1 MRILAM
7 VKRIIQQM
15 LRDKRALA
23 LMMVAPLLIITLLNY
38 LLSGNT
44 VNPKIAVT
52 NADDALVEQLKDKD
66 IIVVPYNKI
75 DNVENVLI
83 EEELDGALQFN
94 GEEIVL
100 TLTNAQPSTAKALQL
115 KIQQALAAENA
126 KKQASNMAV
135 LLNTVKS
142 KLPSGVP
149 LEFEKAATSEITTSY
164 IYGNK
169 DTIFFD
175 QLSPIL
181 VGFFV
186 FFFVFLISGIALL
199 RERTTGTLDRLMAT
213 PIQRRD
219 IVFGYLLGYG
229 LFAVIQTIIVVFYSV
244 KVLNI
249 MLVGTVWNVILI
261 NLCLALVALSLGI
274 LLSAFANSEFQ
285 MMQFIPIAIIPQV
298 FFAGIFPVDGMADW
312 LQFIAKCMPMYYGG
326 NALVDV
332 MYKGLGLS
340 AIRNELL
347 ILLGF
352 ALVFIVLNILALKKY
367 RKI

>member
-7 VKRIIQQM
+7 VKRIIHQM

-23 LMMVAPLLIITLLNY
+23 MMMVAPLLIITLLNY
-38 LLSGNT
+38 LLSSST
-44 VNPKIAVT
+44 VDPKIAVT
-52 NADDALVEQLKDKD
+52 NADEALVELLKDKD
-66 IIVVPYNKI
+66 IIVVRY
-75 DNVENVLI
+75 DQLVNVEQVLI
-83 EEELDGALQFN
+83 EDELDGALQFN
-94 GEEIVL
+94 GDEIVL
-100 TLTNAQPSTAKALQL
+100 TLTNAQPSTTKAILM
-115 KIQQALAAENA
+115 KIQQTLAAENG
-126 KKQASNMAV
+126 KNQASNMA
-135 LLNTVKS
+135 LFLETVQS
-142 KLPSGVP
+142 KLPPGAP
-149 LEFEKAATSEITTSY
+149 LEIENVAAPELTTSY

-219 IVFGYLLGYG
+219 IVFGYLMGYG
-229 LFAVIQTIIVVFYSV
+229 IFAVIQTIIVVFYSV
-244 KVLNI
+244 KVLDI
-249 MLVGTVWNVILI
+249 MLVGSVWNVILI

-298 FFAGIFPVDGMADW
+298 FFAGIFPVEGMAGW
-312 LQFIAKCMPMYYGG
+312 MQVIAKCMPMYYGG
-326 NALVDV
+326 SALVDV

-347 ILLGF
+347 VLLGF
-352 ALVFIVLNILALKKY
+352 ALVFIVLNVLALKKY

>member
-7 VKRIIQQM
+7 VKRIFHQM

-23 LMMVAPLLIITLLNY
+23 LMMVAPLLVLTLMNY
-38 LLSGNT
+38 LLSGNN
-44 VNPKIAVT
+44 VDPRLGVI
-52 NADDALVEQLKDKD
+52 NADDKLIERLKDSDITIIQVEDNTKD
-66 IIVVPYNKI
+66 LLLDK
-75 DNVENVLI
+75 D
-83 EEELDGALQFN
+83 LDGVLHFD
-94 GEEIVL
+94 GEDISL
-100 TLTNAQPSTAKALQL
+100 TLTNDQPNAAKALQI
-115 KIQQALAAENA
+115 KVQQAIAAEKA
-126 KKQASNMAV
+126 KEQAANLSTFMEGIQ
-135 LLNTVKS
+135 S
-142 KLPSGVP
+142 KLPGVP
-149 LEFEKAATSEITTSY
+149 LKMEQVKAPEVNTSY

-199 RERTTGTLDRLMAT
+199 RERTTGTLERLLAT
-213 PIQRRD
+213 PIQRKD

-229 LFAVIQTIIVVFYSV
+229 LFAVIQTIIVVTYAV
-244 KVLNI
+244 NVLDI
-249 MLVGTVWNVILI
+249 TLVGSFWNVVII
-261 NLCLALVALSLGI
+261 NLTLALVALTLGI
-274 LLSAFANSEFQ
+274 LLSSFANSEFQ

-298 FFAGIFPVDGMADW
+298 FFAGIFPFESMAGW
-312 LQFIAKCMPMYYGG
+312 MQILAKCMPMYYGG

-340 AIRNELL
+340 DISNDLFV
-347 ILLGF
+347 LLGF
-352 ALVFIVLNILALKKY
+352 ALVFIILNIVALKKY

>member
-7 VKRIIQQM
+7 VKRIFHQM

-23 LMMVAPLLIITLLNY
+23 LMMVAPLLVLTLMNY

-44 VNPKIAVT
+44 VDPRLGVI
-52 NADDALVEQLKDKD
+52 NAGDKLIEKLKDSHISILQVEENTKD
-66 IIVVPYNKI
+66 
-75 DNVENVLI
+75 LI
-83 EEELDGALQFN
+83 LDKDLDGVLKFD
-94 GEEIVL
+94 GDDISL
-100 TLTNAQPSTAKALQL
+100 TLTNDQPNAAKALQI
-115 KIQQALAAENA
+115 KVQQAIAAE
-126 KKQASNMAV
+126 KSKEQAANLSVFMENIQ
-135 LLNTVKS
+135 S
-142 KLPSGVP
+142 KLPGVP
-149 LEFEKAATSEITTSY
+149 LKMEQVKAPEINTSY

-199 RERTTGTLDRLMAT
+199 RERTTGTLERLLAT

-229 LFAVIQTIIVVFYSV
+229 LFAVIQTIIVVTYAV
-244 KVLNI
+244 NVLDI
-249 MLVGTVWNVILI
+249 TLVGSFWNVVII
-261 NLCLALVALSLGI
+261 NLTLALVALTLGI
-274 LLSAFANSEFQ
+274 LLSSFANSEFQ

-298 FFAGIFPVDGMADW
+298 FFAGIFPFESMAGW
-312 LQFIAKCMPMYYGG
+312 MQILAKCMPMYYGG

-340 AIRNELL
+340 DIKNDLFV
-347 ILLGF
+347 LLGF
-352 ALVFIVLNILALKKY
+352 ALVFIILNIVALKKY